1 MRFDLYRN
9 TTELNFK
16 DQVDKLAEFDIDYVK
31 CRVEKITEKKSEN
44 EAVFYYYP
52 GCHVYIRLVRDPA
65 NVLVSTFFPALVVGV
80 FIVGA

>member
-9 TTELNFK
+9 NTELNFK
-16 DQVDKLAEFDIDYVK
+16 DQVDKLAEFDIDYSA
-31 CRVEKITEKKSEN
+31 CRVEKITESKFEN
-44 EAVFYYYP
+44 ETVFYYYP

-65 NVLVSTFFPALVVGV
+65 NVLISTFSPTLVVGV